1 MKIHRLLL
9 VLTATVLLAQ
19 APPARRAQ
27 GARPGQGIQAVKTF
41 LNLSDAQ
48 VQQLVQLRRDE
59 QQALQPIRQQIR
71 TINEDYH
78 NLALALLDD
87 AQKEKLQKLQQ
98 AARAR
103 PVARGAGAL
112 NLLVPPEPPK
122 ASSTVAP

>member
-1 MKIHRLLL
+1 MKIYRLLL
-9 VLTATVLLAQ
+9 ILTASVLVAQ
-19 APPARRAQ
+19 APPARRMP
-27 GARPGQGIQAVKTF
+27 GAGAGQGLPAVKAF

-48 VQQLVQLRRDE
+48 VQQLIQLRRDE

-78 NLALALLDD
+78 NRALALLDD

-103 PVARGAGAL
+103 PMARGAGAL
-112 NLLVPPEPPK
+112 NLLLPPAPPR
-122 ASSTVAP
+122 AGGTDAP